1 MDMKVIRRFG
11 VPAAL
16 AATLIGGASLEGL
29 AQAHDTHA
37 RATHGVT
44 LNPDH
49 VELSSS
55 SQQFHQMRWP
65 LAEGPSGANNYASMI
80 GNLRQLAR
88 RYANA
93 ESWQVTDAEGVR
105 RTIDMTDQSQDNQ
118 FADVVIAL
126 PGGPAL
132 HAIVRLSNYYVVQ
145 FYYVNN
151 GQRHTY
157 TLGTDVAVGDGGVSS
172 GYPEGY
178 DALSGP
184 HWANRALNTINL
196 GYTAFESAVHV
207 LRNPGASQQAVARS
221 MQTLIIGIAE
231 GARIRNVEE
240 SVHARWRTWDQ
251 YTLADDDVHAIH
263 NWGAGSAV
271 FRDDGGRSLTVYGR
285 SIHDRATAALIYL
298 TVLGI
303 RLSGSDAHRGEL

>member
-1 MDMKVIRRFG
+1 MDMNVIRRFG

-16 AATLIGGASLEGL
+16 AATLISGASLEGF
-29 AQAHDTHA
+29 AQAHTTHA
-37 RATHGVT
+37 GAPHSVT

-55 SQQFHQMRWP
+55 SQQFHPMSWP
-65 LAEGPSGANNYASMI
+65 LVEGPRGANNYASMI
-80 GNLRQLAR
+80 GNLRAQAR
-88 RYANA
+88 SYAHAQRQRVVYANGFTRDID
-93 ESWQVTDAEGVR
+93 VTDQGEY
-105 RTIDMTDQSQDNQ
+105 NQ
-118 FADVVIAL
+118 FADITISI

-145 FYYVNN
+145 FYYLNN

-157 TLGTDVAVGDGGVSS
+157 TLAPDVRVQNGGVTS
-172 GYPEGY
+172 GFPEGY

-184 HWANRALNTINL
+184 RWAHRALNTVNL

-207 LRNPGASQQAVARS
+207 LRDPASSQQARARS

-231 GARIRNVEE
+231 GARIRNIEG

-251 YTLADDDVHAIH
+251 YTLTDDDVHAMH
-263 NWGAGSAV
+263 NWGAGSDIY
-271 FRDDGGRSLTVYGR
+271 RNNGGRSVSIYGR
-285 SIHDRATAALIYL
+285 NIHDRATAALIFFAI
-298 TVLGI
+298 LGA
-303 RLSGSDAHRGEL
+303 RRAVSGGSDGEL